1 MKAKKITV
9 PYWVAWQ
16 NLIPGTRSRK
26 TLHITGWVYSDLF
39 QQPYLKPLKA
49 PLLFELA
56 FRRLKRPPHFPVD
69 LQVPKQ
75 VDPYQQP
82 MADIQTIVTIR
93 LPGQKRPIQVPIEI
107 VT

>member
-1 MKAKKITV
+1 MKLKKMKI

-16 NLIPGTRSRK
+16 NLMPGPGSRK
-26 TLHITGWVYSDLF
+26 TLNITGWVYSDLF
-39 QQPYLKPLKA
+39 QQPYLKPLKE

-56 FRRLKRPPHFPVD
+56 FRHLKRPPHFPVD

-75 VDPYQQP
+75 VDPYRQP
-82 MADIQTIVTIR
+82 MADIQDIVTIR
-93 LPGQKRPIQVPIEI
+93 IPGQKNPVQIPIEI